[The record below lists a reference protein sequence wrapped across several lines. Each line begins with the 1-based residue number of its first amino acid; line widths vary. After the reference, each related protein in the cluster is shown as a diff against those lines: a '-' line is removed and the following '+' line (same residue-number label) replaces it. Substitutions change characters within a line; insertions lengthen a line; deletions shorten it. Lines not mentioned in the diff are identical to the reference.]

1 VNSTTPASALSEMS
15 VGVEFTARPDVP
27 GVLVSAAWLLTER
40 VLRGTGTAA
49 WLGASGWSVLRFTAL
64 NVLRTPDA
72 MAAQVGD
79 AILRR
84 SRGPVS

>member
-1 VNSTTPASALSEMS
+1 
-15 VGVEFTARPDVP
+15 
-27 GVLVSAAWLLTER
+27 LVCAAWLLTER

-49 WLGASGWSVLRFTAL
+49 WLEASGWSALRFTAP

-72 MAAQVGD
+72 MAAQVRD